1 MLENST
7 IVRAA
12 LSCDAPFIASVWKSA
27 NLGCEQLE
35 SRHFIALLQ
44 DCECRVYV
52 AQSQS
57 ALVGYMTLRRAAHV
71 AVVAQNPLQLWQIY
85 VEPTFHGVDVAEQLM
100 STARTY
106 ARSHKHDVIWL
117 GVSENNARG
126 MAFYRKNDFKV
137 VGQYQVGSAEHA
149 HHDIVMSCAVN

>member
-1 MLENST
+1 
-7 IVRAA
+7 
-12 LSCDAPFIASVWKSA
+12 
-27 NLGCEQLE
+27 
-35 SRHFIALLQ
+35 
-44 DCECRVYV
+44 
-52 AQSQS
+52 
-57 ALVGYMTLRRAAHV
+57 
-71 AVVAQNPLQLWQIY
+71 
-85 VEPTFHGVDVAEQLM
+85 M